1 MELPRGLRGPLSV
14 YLPARS
20 LLRRG
25 VLKNLEGEEAYSG
38 LGSGGGGGFGLSWE
52 SSGISQS
59 EYEAAM
65 AERYANTRIGTGP
78 NDYGY
83 TGQGVTSRAGIRA
96 ASNPYVHGSK
106 INGPL
111 GSSSNPRRNYGVT
124 GKRVIGG
131 R

>member
-1 MELPRGLRGPLSV
+1 MELPRGPRGPLSV

-20 LLRRG
+20 LIRRG
-25 VLKNLEGEEAYSG
+25 VLKNLEGEVLESG
-38 LGSGGGGGFGLSWE
+38 LDPMGGGFGLSWE